1 MELYIKLIDVIL
13 PVFFVIGIGYY
24 LGKKDP
30 NFNTDFITTLAGNV
44 GTPAMIFYTITSTG
58 VTLETFIEYFTYA
71 LIIIG
76 GFALV
81 GLIVLVLMKKDFVS
95 ELPPLILPNT
105 GNMGIPI
112 CLFAYGTEGLGI
124 ASAIASVII
133 LLHFTLGVLLAKKS
147 FSMKILITNM
157 PIYGI
162 IAAVIVLYYDWDVPG
177 FVVNTTF
184 LLTYATIFLV
194 LMSLGIAL
202 TKLKVVSWLNASILS
217 GVRIIIGPI
226 IGFVLI
232 KYLNLTGL
240 AAGVLLIQSAMP
252 SAILTY
258 LVGSMYSE
266 KREVDSIASVI
277 VTSTLMSF
285 ITITIVVYLSLKYFQ

>member
-1 MELYIKLIDVIL
+1 MELYLKLIDVIA

-24 LGKKDP
+24 LGKKNP
-30 NFNTDFITTLAGNV
+30 EINTDFITTFAGNV
-44 GTPAMIFYTITSTG
+44 GTPAMIFYTITTTG
-58 VTLETFIEYFTYA
+58 VTLSVFTEYFIYA

-76 GFALV
+76 GFSLV
-81 GLIVLVLMKKDFVS
+81 GIIFLLLLKKDFIS

-112 CLFAYGTEGLGI
+112 CLFAYGTAGLGV

-147 FSMKILITNM
+147 FSFEILIKNM

-162 IAAVIVLYYDWDVPG
+162 ILSVIFLYFEWDVPG
-177 FVVNTTF
+177 YLENTTF

-202 TKLKVVSWLNASILS
+202 SRLKVVSWTHASIL
-217 GVRIIIGPI
+217 GAVRVIIGPL
-226 IGFVLI
+226 IGFGLI
-232 KYLNLTGL
+232 KFLNLNGF
-240 AAGVLLIQSAMP
+240 AAGVLLIQSCMP
-252 SAILTY
+252 SAVLTY

-266 KREVDSIASVI
+266 RKVVDSVASVI
-277 VTSTLMSF
+277 VTSTVMSF
-285 ITITIVVYLSLKYFQ
+285 VTIPIVVYYSLKYFQ

>member
-1 MELYIKLIDVIL
+1 MELYLKLIDVIV

-24 LGKKDP
+24 LGKKNP
-30 NFNTDFITTLAGNV
+30 EINTDFITTFAGNV
-44 GTPAMIFYTITSTG
+44 GTPAMIFYTITTTG
-58 VTLETFIEYFTYA
+58 VTLSVFTEYFIYA
-71 LIIIG
+71 LVIIG
-76 GFALV
+76 GFSLV
-81 GLIVLVLMKKDFVS
+81 GILFLLLLKKDFIS

-112 CLFAYGTEGLGI
+112 CLFAYGTAGLGV

-147 FSMKILITNM
+147 FSLEILIKNM

-162 IAAVIVLYYDWDVPG
+162 IVSVIFLYFEWDVPG
-177 FVVNTTF
+177 YLENTTF

-202 TKLKVVSWLNASILS
+202 SRLKVVSWTHASIL
-217 GVRIIIGPI
+217 GAVRVILGPL
-226 IGFVLI
+226 IGFGLI
-232 KYLNLTGL
+232 KYLNLDGF
-240 AAGVLLIQSAMP
+240 AAGVLLIQSCMP
-252 SAILTY
+252 SAVLTY

-266 KREVDSIASVI
+266 KKVVDSVASVI
-277 VTSTLMSF
+277 VTSTIMSF
-285 ITITIVVYLSLKYFQ
+285 ITIPIVVYYSLKYFQ

>member
-1 MELYIKLIDVIL
+1 MELYLKLIDVIA

-24 LGKKDP
+24 LGRKNP
-30 NFNTDFITTLAGNV
+30 EINTDFITTFAGNV
-44 GTPAMIFYTITSTG
+44 GTPAMIFYTITTTG
-58 VTLETFIEYFTYA
+58 VTLSVFTEYFIYS

-76 GFALV
+76 GFSIV
-81 GLIVLVLMKKDFVS
+81 GIVFLLLLKKDFVS

-112 CLFAYGTEGLGI
+112 CLFAYGTAGLGV

-147 FSMKILITNM
+147 FSFKILIKNM

-162 IAAVIVLYYDWDVPG
+162 IISVIFLYFEWDVPG
-177 FVVNTTF
+177 YLENTTF

-202 TKLKVVSWLNASILS
+202 SRLKVVSWTHASIL
-217 GVRIIIGPI
+217 GAVRVIIGPL
-226 IGFVLI
+226 IGFGLI
-232 KYLNLTGL
+232 KFLNLNGF
-240 AAGVLLIQSAMP
+240 AAGVLLIQSCMP
-252 SAILTY
+252 SAVLTY

-266 KREVDSIASVI
+266 RKVVDSVASVI
-277 VTSTLMSF
+277 VTSTVMSF
-285 ITITIVVYLSLKYFQ
+285 ITIPIVVYYSLKYFQ

>member
-1 MELYIKLIDVIL
+1 MELYLKLIDVIA

-24 LGKKDP
+24 LGKKNP
-30 NFNTDFITTLAGNV
+30 EINTDFITTFAGNV
-44 GTPAMIFYTITSTG
+44 GTPAMIFYTITTTG
-58 VTLETFIEYFTYA
+58 VTLSVFTEYFIYA

-76 GFALV
+76 GFSLV
-81 GLIVLVLMKKDFVS
+81 GIIFLLLLKKDFIS

-112 CLFAYGTEGLGI
+112 CLFAYGTAGLGV

-147 FSMKILITNM
+147 FSFEILIKNM

-162 IAAVIVLYYDWDVPG
+162 IVSVIFLYFEWDVPG
-177 FVVNTTF
+177 YLENTTF

-202 TKLKVVSWLNASILS
+202 SRLKVVSWTHASIL
-217 GVRIIIGPI
+217 GAVRVIIGPL
-226 IGFVLI
+226 IGFGLI
-232 KYLNLTGL
+232 KFLNLNGF
-240 AAGVLLIQSAMP
+240 AAGVLLIQSCMP
-252 SAILTY
+252 SAVLTY

-266 KREVDSIASVI
+266 RKVVDSVASVI
-277 VTSTLMSF
+277 VTSTVMSF
-285 ITITIVVYLSLKYFQ
+285 ITIPVVVYLSLKYFQ

>member
-1 MELYIKLIDVIL
+1 MELYLKLIDVIA

-24 LGKKDP
+24 LGRKNP
-30 NFNTDFITTLAGNV
+30 EINTDFITTFAGNV
-44 GTPAMIFYTITSTG
+44 GTPAMIFYTITTTG
-58 VTLETFIEYFTYA
+58 VTLSVFTEYFIYS

-76 GFALV
+76 GFSLV
-81 GLIVLVLMKKDFVS
+81 GIVFLLLLKKDFVS

-112 CLFAYGTEGLGI
+112 CLFAYGTAGLGV

-147 FSMKILITNM
+147 FSFKILIKNM

-162 IAAVIVLYYDWDVPG
+162 IISVIFLYFEWDVPG
-177 FVVNTTF
+177 YLENTTF

-202 TKLKVVSWLNASILS
+202 SRLKVVSWTHASIL
-217 GVRIIIGPI
+217 GAVRVIIGPL
-226 IGFVLI
+226 IGFGLI
-232 KYLNLTGL
+232 KFLNLNGF
-240 AAGVLLIQSAMP
+240 AAGVLLIQSCMP
-252 SAILTY
+252 SAVLTY

-266 KREVDSIASVI
+266 RKVVDSVASVI
-277 VTSTLMSF
+277 VTSTVMSF
-285 ITITIVVYLSLKYFQ
+285 ITIPIVVYYSIKYFQ

>member
-1 MELYIKLIDVIL
+1 MELYLKLIDVLL
-13 PVFFVIGIGYY
+13 PVFFIMGVGYY

-30 NFNTDFITTLAGNV
+30 NFNTKFITDLAGTI
-44 GTPAMIFYTITSTG
+44 GTPAMIFYTITTTG
-58 VTLETFIEYFTYA
+58 VTLDIFITYFIYA
-71 LIIIG
+71 LIIISA
-76 GFALV
+76 FAIL
-81 GLIVLVLMKKDFVS
+81 GIIFLLILNKDPIT

-112 CLFAYGTEGLGI
+112 CLFAYGTAGLGV

-133 LLHFTLGVLLAKKS
+133 LLHFTLGILLASKKFS
-147 FSMKILITNM
+147 FSILIKNG

-162 IAAVIVLYYDWDVPG
+162 IISVLFLYFEWDVPG
-177 FVVNTTF
+177 YLENTTF

-202 TKLKVVSWLNASILS
+202 TRLKVISWAHATILGLVRVILGPVIGFILIKVLDLS
-217 GVRIIIGPI
+217 G
-226 IGFVLI
+226 
-232 KYLNLTGL
+232 YM
-240 AAGVLLIQSAMP
+240 AGVLLIQSSMP

-266 KREVDSIASVI
+266 KRVVDNIASVI
-277 VTSTLMSF
+277 VSSTLLSF
-285 ITITIVVYLSLKYFQ
+285 ISVPIVVFLALKYFS